1 MLFTDGSVNPQTKVG
16 YGAYLAITDP
26 ELPVDLLKNAIRV
39 RRFEHTSSTQ
49 LELQTLLWALNDI
62 HTLHHKVIIHAD
74 SQNIIGLP
82 ARRNRLERQDYR
94 SNKNQRLKN
103 FDLYKQFFSII
114 DQLQYELV
122 KIEGHQPNI
131 QKNAVDHL
139 FTLVDRASRDALR
152 NGSSYIDRI
161 EDPNH

>member
-16 YGAYLAITDP
+16 YGAYLAISDP
-26 ELPVDLLKNAIRV
+26 ELPVDLLKNAIRL

-49 LELQTLLWALNDI
+49 LELQTLLWALTDI
-62 HTLHHKVIIHAD
+62 HPPHHKVIIHTD

-82 ARRNRLERQDYR
+82 ARRNRLEKQNYR
-94 SNKNQRLKN
+94 SNKNQLLKN
-103 FDLYKQFFSII
+103 FELYKQFFSII

-131 QKNAVDHL
+131 QKNAVDQL

-152 NGSSYIDRI
+152 NDSSYTGRI